1 MRILPFSNSTP
12 KNRFSKFDRAERPVG
27 RLLPL
32 TKAKRLRYLC
42 KRLLSGACYES
53 WLKSVLVEREE
64 DSFWLI
70 SL

>member
-1 MRILPFSNSTP
+1 MRILPFSNLPP
-12 KNRFSKFDRAERPVG
+12 KIRFSTLDRPDRPVG

-32 TKAKRLRYLC
+32 TRAKRLRYLF
-42 KRLLSGACYES
+42 KRLLSGARYES

-64 DSFWLI
+64 DSYWLI